1 MSPVVVGHG
10 FQEDFASEAVAT
22 VVGPAPAPTSAAV
35 ATPVSSSEPALLPAP
50 DGVCVNCGREVTLRV
65 VATEDSYRTF
75 QWVPTSEPARQ
86 GRRCSEAS
94 MPAYHWADGATAAVY
109 RISS

>member
-1 MSPVVVGHG
+1 VSPAVVGHE

-22 VVGPAPAPTSAAV
+22 VAQPAPATAAV
-35 ATPVSSSEPALLPAP
+35 SALVSSSEPALPSTLY
-50 DGVCVNCGREVTLRV
+50 GVCVNCGREVALRV
-65 VATEDSYRTF
+65 VATEVAHRTY
-75 QWVPTSEPARQ
+75 QWVPASEPARQ

-109 RISS
+109 RVST